1 MKSEILYPGA
11 FPMVRVDLAAGEH
24 IKAESGAMVA
34 CSPTIDIESKMEGG
48 FLGAL
53 SRKFLTGEK
62 FFFQTLR
69 ASRGS
74 GEALLAPTVP
84 GEIVILELDGVN
96 EYMVQKDGFLAGA
109 DAIVIES
116 KMQSLS
122 RGLLGG
128 EGFFILKI
136 SGKGLLILNSFGAI
150 HKIELKPDQE
160 YIVDNSHLVAW
171 SSTTSYNI
179 EKATSGWVASFT
191 SGEGVVCRFRWPGLV
206 QVEDHGLT
214 IIFSSDPADGQP
226 ESVPFS
232 SLTVSAGGLDHDQ
245 LVVKW
250 VGQKGDRTLYL
261 KNPDVIRAF
270 RETVPDHLGLPLAQV

>member
-11 FPMVRVDLAAGEH
+11 FPMARVELAAGES

-34 CSPTIDIESKMEGG
+34 SSPTIDIESKMEGG

-69 ASRGS
+69 ASRGP
-74 GEALLAPTVP
+74 GEVLLAPTVP
-84 GEIVILELDGVN
+84 GEIVMLELDGVN

-109 DAIVIES
+109 EAI
-116 KMQSLS
+116 KLDNQMQSLS

-128 EGFFILKI
+128 EGFFILKV
-136 SGKGLLILNSFGAI
+136 SGKGTLLLNSFGAI

-171 SSTTSYNI
+171 SGTTSYNI
-179 EKATSGWVASFT
+179 ERAASGWVASFT
-191 SGEGVVCRFRWPGLV
+191 SGEGFVCRFRGPGV
-206 QVEDHGLT
+206 VYIQSRNPGT
-214 IIFSSDPADGQP
+214 FGAWIRQFIP
-226 ESVPFS
+226 
-232 SLTVSAGGLDHDQ
+232 VS
-245 LVVKW
+245 
-250 VGQKGDRTLYL
+250 
-261 KNPDVIRAF
+261 
-270 RETVPDHLGLPLAQV
+270 E

>member
-11 FPMVRVDLAAGEH
+11 FPMVRVELTAGET

-34 CSPTIDIESKMEGG
+34 SSPTIDVESKMEGG

-69 ASRGS
+69 ASRGP
-74 GEALLAPTVP
+74 GEVLLAPTVP
-84 GEIVILELDGVN
+84 GEIVTMELDGVN

-109 DAIVIES
+109 ETVKLES
-116 KMQSLS
+116 QMQSLS

-128 EGFFILKI
+128 EGFFILRV
-136 SGKGLLILNSFGAI
+136 SGKGTLLLNSFGAI

-171 SSTTSYNI
+171 SGTTSYSI
-179 EKATSGWVASFT
+179 ERASSGWVASFT
-191 SGEGVVCRFRWPGLV
+191 SGEGFVCRFRGPGV
-206 QVEDHGLT
+206 VYIQSRNPGSFGAWVRQF
-214 IIFSSDPADGQP
+214 IP
-226 ESVPFS
+226 
-232 SLTVSAGGLDHDQ
+232 VS
-245 LVVKW
+245 
-250 VGQKGDRTLYL
+250 
-261 KNPDVIRAF
+261 
-270 RETVPDHLGLPLAQV
+270 E